1 MKIENFISRDIL
13 GLCRIDQ
20 VIETKLLGFRSLF
33 SAFQEFEKNFLIL
46 EKPFTWIG

>member
-13 GLCRIDQ
+13 GLFRIDQ

-46 EKPFTWIG
+46 EKPFT